1 MRYRKINKKIYSD
14 NMENETVLISKKKN
28 SRKDNVEIDRIL
40 NFAVESGRIML
51 RCGGEIYRVEE
62 TVERICK
69 AFGVEE
75 AEVFATPT
83 TVMAS
88 VYRGDKIN
96 SMVKRLNERSTDLNM
111 MMRVNNLSRNLAY
124 KNMSIEECEQELK
137 KISEKDAY
145 STLKTLVSAGTITA
159 SCSIL
164 FGGGFIDMV
173 VSFIAGFITKILILF
188 LGSRKLNEFFV
199 NIIGAGFIAVLSI
212 LLYEIG
218 IVETM
223 DYITAGVIML
233 LVPGF
238 ALTNAIRDILD
249 GQLMAGTAK
258 LSEVLFIGT
267 SIAVGMYVVLN
278 WYLKG
283 GFF

>member
-1 MRYRKINKKIYSD
+1 MNEEINNLNLED
-14 NMENETVLISKKKN
+14 MENESELLIEKKYEKN
-28 SRKDNVEIDRIL
+28 NVEIDRVL
-40 NFAVESGRIML
+40 NFSVEAGRIML
-51 RCGGEIYRVEE
+51 KCGGEIYRVEE

-69 AFGVEE
+69 SFGVDE

-88 VYRGDKIN
+88 VYRDNKIN

-111 MMRVNNLSRNLAY
+111 MMRVNNLSRRLVY
-124 KNMSIEECEQELK
+124 EHLSIEECEKELK
-137 KISEKDAY
+137 KISEKDVY
-145 STLKTLVSAGTITA
+145 SRLKTLVSAGIITA
-159 SCSIL
+159 SCSVL
-164 FGGGFIDMV
+164 FGGGAVDLV

-188 LGSRKLNEFFV
+188 LVNKKLNEFFV
-199 NIIGAGFIAVLSI
+199 NIIASGFIAVLSI
-212 LLYEIG
+212 LFYEMGVI
-218 IVETM
+218 ETM
-223 DYITAGVIML
+223 DYIIAGVIML

-249 GQLMAGTAK
+249 GQLMAGTTK

-283 GFF
+283 VL

>member
-1 MRYRKINKKIYSD
+1 MNEEINNLNLED
-14 NMENETVLISKKKN
+14 MENESELLIEKKYEKN
-28 SRKDNVEIDRIL
+28 NVEIDRVL
-40 NFAVESGRIML
+40 NFSVEAGRIML
-51 RCGGEIYRVEE
+51 KCGGEIYRVEE

-69 AFGVEE
+69 SFGVDE

-88 VYRGDKIN
+88 VYRDNKIN

-111 MMRVNNLSRNLAY
+111 MMRVNNLSRRLVY
-124 KNMSIEECEQELK
+124 EHLSIEECEKELK
-137 KISEKDAY
+137 KISEKDVY
-145 STLKTLVSAGTITA
+145 SRLKTLVSAGIITA
-159 SCSIL
+159 SCSVL
-164 FGGGFIDMV
+164 FGGGAVDLV

-188 LGSRKLNEFFV
+188 LVNKKLNEFFV
-199 NIIGAGFIAVLSI
+199 NIIASGFIAVLSI
-212 LLYEIG
+212 LFYEMGVI
-218 IVETM
+218 ETM
-223 DYITAGVIML
+223 DYIIAGVIML

-249 GQLMAGTAK
+249 GQLMAGTTK

-283 GFF
+283 AL